1 MSAPVAVGSGTGSRP
16 IPRGL
21 DPAADVAELADWDA
35 LAVDGS
41 GGHVF
46 QSRAW
51 AAHRA
56 RRGWRPRFWS
66 LDDGGRV
73 LALVRPWVGLPGAG
87 AYLPRGPVPAQGAD
101 VAGRLLA
108 VADALAAEGVDVVA
122 ADPEVPA
129 SDAAF
134 RDRLARAGFHP
145 IEELQ
150 PSRHRLALALPPD
163 GDEGAA
169 FTAISRSTRQRIR
182 GAERA
187 GLAVVRHDARAAG
200 APGDGFAAP
209 GESLEAVLGRFATML
224 EATGERRGFKFDRA
238 GFLEWWTAAH
248 GAGHLVVLE
257 ARHDGDPVAGLLL
270 YRHGERLSTAH
281 SADRADARRDHPG
294 ALHLLRWRA
303 AQLALREGRS
313 ELDLGGVDVAG
324 ARRPPV
330 EGEPMWGLYQH
341 KLSFGARWIEQA
353 GANERVVRSWRYGLG
368 RVTGRLA
375 AVAGRR

>member
-1 MSAPVAVGSGTGSRP
+1 MIAPAVGGPGTGARPIARSLDPTAGLGDWDSVAV
-16 IPRGL
+16 
-21 DPAADVAELADWDA
+21 DA
-35 LAVDGS
+35 P

-51 AAHRA
+51 ATHRA
-56 RRGWRPRFWS
+56 RRGWRPRYWA

-73 LALVRPWVGLPGAG
+73 LALVRPWVGLPGGG
-87 AYLPRGPVPAQGAD
+87 AYLPRGPVPSPAAD

-108 VADALAAEGVDVVA
+108 VADGLASEGVDVLT
-122 ADPEVPA
+122 ADPEIPA
-129 SDAAF
+129 SDEAY
-134 RDRLARAGFHP
+134 RDRLTSAGFHP

-150 PSRHRLALALPPD
+150 PSRHRLALALPGD
-163 GDEGAA
+163 GDEAQVWSG
-169 FTAISRSTRQRIR
+169 IGRSTRQRIR

-187 GLAVVRHDARAAG
+187 GLRIVRHDRRLLD
-200 APGDGFAAP
+200 APGDGFVAATE
-209 GESLEAVLGRFATML
+209 GVDVTLGRFAAML
-224 EATGERRGFKFDRA
+224 EATGDRRGFRFDRA
-238 GFLEWWTAAH
+238 GFLAWWAAAH
-248 GAGHLVVLE
+248 AAGHLIVLE
-257 ARHDGDPVAGLLL
+257 ARHNDEPLAGLLL

-281 SADRADARRDHPG
+281 SADRADTRREHPG

-303 AQLALREGRS
+303 VQLALREGRT
-313 ELDLGGVDVAG
+313 ELDLGGVDVPG

-353 GANERVVRSWRYGLG
+353 GAQERIVRGWRYGLG

-375 AVAGRR
+375 ATAGRR